1 MTATATQRLLSPE
14 EIAVQAGQQLPFLR
28 LPERATVYAEREM
41 RLRQRAQGNA
51 MRDFLLFMAEVAQ
64 VQHALL
70 QAYPAVALPEAA
82 ALDAASRAGQ
92 PPLPATLWPRD
103 PAWRSGFAR
112 LIEGLLPRLVGSPAR
127 SVVAA
132 LQSADAAWLDQQA
145 DRLLS
150 GTMRGLD
157 LGSAP
162 LIAAALQV
170 YFTHLVLATEAARGA
185 DRLPPYGRV
194 DDATRCPCCAS
205 LPTASVSRIGA
216 DTTGHRY
223 LHCALCAAQWHVVR
237 VKCTH
242 CQKTEGIHYQSLR
255 AADAP
260 PTPDAPN
267 ARSPIEA
274 ETCDTCGHYLKIV
287 RMERDPHVDP
297 VADDLASTTLDLLVA
312 EAGYQRHGVNL
323 LLLYGESPGDDPG
336 GGG

>member
-41 RLRQRAQGNA
+41 RLRQRAAGHG
-51 MRDFLLFMAEVAQ
+51 MRDFLLFMAEVAH

-70 QAYPAVALPEAA
+70 QACPPVTLPDAD

-92 PPLPATLWPRD
+92 PPLPATWWPRD
-103 PAWRSGFAR
+103 PAWRTGLAR
-112 LIEGLLPRLVGSPAR
+112 LIEGLLPRLADSPAR
-127 SVVAA
+127 PVVAA
-132 LQSADAAWLDQQA
+132 LQQADAAWLDQQA

-157 LGSAP
+157 LGAAP

-170 YFTHLVLATEAARGA
+170 YWTHLVLATEQARGA
-185 DRLPPYGRV
+185 DRLPPFGRV

-216 DTTGHRY
+216 DATGHRY
-223 LHCALCAAQWHVVR
+223 LHCALCATQWHMVR
-237 VKCTH
+237 VKCSH
-242 CQKTEGIHYQSLR
+242 CEKTEGIHYQSLR

-260 PTPDAPN
+260 PTPDEPT
-267 ARSPIEA
+267 ARAPIEA
-274 ETCDTCGHYLKIV
+274 ETCDSCGHYLKIV

-312 EAGYQRHGVNL
+312 DAGYQRHGVNL
-323 LLLYGESPGDDPG
+323 LLLYGDSAADDPG